1 MTYVDDNLISGE
13 TVIKSARIHGFIFVK
28 GIVLLMI
35 AIPLAVNPYWMYLG
49 VFLLVIAFLNLLDA
63 TIKKFTTELALTNKR
78 IIAKFG
84 LISRQTIE
92 LNLNRVEGLN
102 VNQGISG
109 RIFDFGD
116 VVISGTGGK
125 KSPIQYISKPL
136 VFRKAVNE
144 QIEV

>member
-13 TVIKSARIHGFIFVK
+13 TVISRADLHWFIFVK
-28 GIVLLMI
+28 GTVFFIISMLLIANPVGIVIL
-35 AIPLAVNPYWMYLG
+35 AISIIIL
-49 VFLLVIAFLNLLDA
+49 IDA
-63 TIKKFTTELALTNKR
+63 AIKKITTELVLTNKR

-102 VNQGISG
+102 VNQGILG

-125 KSPIQYISKPL
+125 KSPIKYISKPL

-144 QIEV
+144 QIEA